1 MYSVTHHKVDLV
13 VKIMHKNAADD
24 ICRDIVSSMAQVA
37 EIVLWNVNR
46 SKVEVVVLST
56 YNSRPAGV
64 PANGTL
70 FLWYKRHGGTRLQ
83 GAVNGNGG
91 HD

>member
-1 MYSVTHHKVDLV
+1 M
-13 VKIMHKNAADD
+13 
-24 ICRDIVSSMAQVA
+24 SM
-37 EIVLWNVNR
+37 EG

-70 FLWYKRHGGTRLQ
+70 LLWYKRHGGTRLQ

-91 HD
+91 HDQRRRCEWAAGV